1 MKKLIAITAV
11 ILFGCLFVSSFSA
24 TQQTENMTEQTII
37 YNEKQAS
44 DKNEEDKQVYIIKAE
59 NGELVVYKKGVMDPF
74 MNTGTL
80 VKGLPK
86 GDILRLEKGIEVIGK
101 ENLKKY
107 LEDYCS

>member
-24 TQQTENMTEQTII
+24 TQVTQNGTEQTVT
-37 YNEKQAS
+37 YNEKETADEIDEQ
-44 DKNEEDKQVYIIKAE
+44 NQVYIIKAE
-59 NGELVVYKKGVMDPF
+59 DGKIAVYKKGDTAPYIQTDTFVRS
-74 MNTGTL
+74 
-80 VKGLPK
+80 LPK
-86 GDILRLEKGIEVIGK
+86 GDIMRLEKGIEVTGR